1 MSVLLGRF
9 VDRSHYDY
17 EHRFRLVKDPAHPST
32 IALIAHWQACQAH
45 GGMRM
50 GRDIP
55 ARAIAPLMKDL
66 VVSEPIGDW
75 EDARLRLVGSA
86 MAEYFG
92 RDVTGLRMNEVFAG
106 QLSDRDMLLAGAKA
120 CIAKN
125 GPGTVQQILLDNGR
139 EVLRQEMTA
148 MPLLSP
154 GGNEHWLITATFNF

>member
-17 EHRFRLVKDPAHPST
+17 EHRFRIVKEPVHPST
-32 IALIAHWQACQAH
+32 IALVAHWRACQAQ

-55 ARAIAPLMKDL
+55 ARAIAALMKDII
-66 VVSEPIGDW
+66 VSEPIDDW
-75 EDARLRLVGSA
+75 QDARLRLVGSA

-106 QLSDRDMLLAGAKA
+106 ELSDRGMLLSGGKT
-120 CIAKN
+120 CIAQN
-125 GPGTVQQILLDNGR
+125 RPGTVEQILLDKGK

-148 MPLLSP
+148 VPILAPS
-154 GGNEHWLITATFNF
+154 GDAHWLATATFNF

>member
-9 VDRSHYDY
+9 VERSHYDY
-17 EHRFRLVKDPAHPST
+17 EHRFRVVKDPAHPST
-32 IALIAHWQACQAH
+32 IGLVAHWRACQAQ

-66 VVSEPIGDW
+66 IVSEPIGDW

-86 MAEYFG
+86 TRDYFG
-92 RDVTGLRMNEVFAG
+92 RDVTGLTMNEVFAG

-125 GPGTVQQILLDNGR
+125 RPGTVEQILLDNGR

-148 MPLLSP
+148 MPLLAPS
-154 GGNEHWLITATFNF
+154 GDAHWIITTTFNF